1 MVLDIATPVVSFY
14 LLHFLFG
21 VAPVPALTAGAV
33 AVGVRTVWRAV
44 RDRAVNAF
52 SLMMLTLLGATVL
65 LVFITGDPRLVLA
78 KSAVVPF
85 VGGLYGL
92 ATQFFGRTLSYD
104 VAQPFVTRGDPAL
117 VSGWQAAWD
126 TDAAFVRR
134 LRLLNILWGI
144 GFVFSAVVRVVLIY
158 RLPLDVAVLVAQVPT
173 VGTVLAL
180 GLTTWRLAPPLKR
193 AARDTTTVVDDLVP
207 ALQVAS

>member
-21 VAPVPALTAGAV
+21 IAPVPALTAGAV
-33 AVGVRTVWRAV
+33 AVGARTVWRAV

-52 SLMMLTLLGATVL
+52 SLMTLVLLGATVL

-85 VGGLYGL
+85 IGGLYGL
-92 ATQFFGRTLSYD
+92 ATEFFGRTLIFD
-104 VAQPFVTRGDPAL
+104 VAQPFVTRGEPAL
-117 VSGWQAAWD
+117 VAGWRAAWD

-134 LRLLNILWGI
+134 LRLLNILWGV
-144 GFVFSAVVRVVLIY
+144 GFVFSAVARVVLIY
-158 RLPLDVAVLVAQVPT
+158 RLPLDVAVLVAQLPT
-173 VGTVLAL
+173 IGTVLAL
-180 GLTTWRLAPPLKR
+180 GVTTWRLAPPLKR
-193 AARDTTTVVDDLVP
+193 AARANATAVVDLAP
-207 ALQVAS
+207 ALQVA